1 VSQPF
6 SGGSIFENIG
16 SAFKTNECALT
27 GKNKHKNKLMP
38 KYRIVKDYRNRNTKL
53 SHEKYYIQ
61 RKWLW
66 MWNDIDPFDVDS
78 SFYRSGKSWD
88 TFEKALDVYT
98 QIEEIEALKRR
109 GLEVVWPKP
118 RPEWPC

>member
-1 VSQPF
+1 MCRPF

-16 SAFKTNECALT
+16 SAFKINVYALM
-27 GKNKHKNKLMP
+27 GKNKHTNKFMP
-38 KYRIVKDYRNRNTKL
+38 KYRIVKDYRNNNTKL
-53 SHEKYYIQ
+53 DRDKYYIQ

-78 SFYRSGKSWD
+78 SFYRKGKSWD
-88 TFEKALDVYT
+88 TFEEALDVYT
-98 QIEEIEALKRR
+98 QIQDIEALKRR

-118 RPEWPC
+118 QREWP

>member
-1 VSQPF
+1 M
-6 SGGSIFENIG
+6 
-16 SAFKTNECALT
+16 
-27 GKNKHKNKLMP
+27 GKNKHNNKLMP
-38 KYRIVKDYRNRNTKL
+38 KYRIVKDYRNNNTKL
-53 SHEKYYIQ
+53 DRDKYYIQ

-88 TFEKALDVYT
+88 TFEEALDVYT

-118 RPEWPC
+118 QREWP

>member
-1 VSQPF
+1 MTPSK
-6 SGGSIFENIG
+6 ENTRSEDCNANIDHVQ
-16 SAFKTNECALT
+16 ELQQ
-27 GKNKHKNKLMP
+27 NKLMP
-38 KYRIVKDYRNRNTKL
+38 KYRIVRDYRDRNTKL

-61 RKWLW
+61 RKSLW

-88 TFEKALDVYT
+88 TFEEAHEIYT
-98 QIEEIEALKRR
+98 KIEEIEALKRR

>member
-1 VSQPF
+1 MCQPF

-16 SAFKTNECALT
+16 SAFKINVFALM

-38 KYRIVKDYRNRNTKL
+38 KYRIVKDYRNNNTKL
-53 SHEKYYIQ
+53 DRDKYYIQ

-78 SFYRSGKSWD
+78 SFYRKGKSWD
-88 TFEKALDVYT
+88 TFEEALDVYT
-98 QIEEIEALKRR
+98 QIEEIEALRCR

-118 RPEWPC
+118 QREWP